1 MDRHTGQKRAW
12 VALAVSAAAFLI
24 YGFGSG
30 LRANYGVMLESIA
43 ERSGVDYAS
52 VSFALSVGQLT
63 VGIVQPLFGALALK
77 KSNSFVLAVGAML
90 IAGGL
95 LGTPFC
101 RSAFSLTILVGII
114 LSGGTGA
121 MAFGI
126 VMAAITPVLG
136 EKKAAV
142 VSGFVSASSGVVGTI
157 LAPVMSF
164 LIVRLGLQGMM
175 LALCVPTA
183 LIFLISVTMGREE
196 DTRQFGTMKESLS
209 VPGTIRDAMAD
220 PSYRAVFLAFGTCG
234 YYMCIIETHLFSQY
248 KSYGFSD
255 SLVAAAMSVY
265 GIGAMAGCILT
276 GFLDS
281 IFPNR
286 FVLAGTYWSRI
297 LIALSLIFLPKS
309 LLQVMA
315 TAFLLGCSGNA
326 TVPPTSGLITK
337 RFGSRKLGILFG
349 TAFLF
354 HQIGAFFSGWLGGVL
369 LEKTG
374 TYDLIWISSMV
385 LSLLAGLLVVRVK
398 DN

>member
-1 MDRHTGQKRAW
+1 
-12 VALAVSAAAFLI
+12 
-24 YGFGSG
+24 
-30 LRANYGVMLESIA
+30 
-43 ERSGVDYAS
+43 
-52 VSFALSVGQLT
+52 
-63 VGIVQPLFGALALK
+63 
-77 KSNSFVLAVGAML
+77 
-90 IAGGL
+90 
-95 LGTPFC
+95 
-101 RSAFSLTILVGII
+101 
-114 LSGGTGA
+114 
-121 MAFGI
+121 
-126 VMAAITPVLG
+126 
-136 EKKAAV
+136 
-142 VSGFVSASSGVVGTI
+142 
-157 LAPVMSF
+157 
-164 LIVRLGLQGMM
+164 
-175 LALCVPTA
+175 
-183 LIFLISVTMGREE
+183 
-196 DTRQFGTMKESLS
+196 
-209 VPGTIRDAMAD
+209 
-220 PSYRAVFLAFGTCG
+220 
-234 YYMCIIETHLFSQY
+234 
-248 KSYGFSD
+248 
-255 SLVAAAMSVY
+255 MSVY